1 MSHRNLLSL
10 TKCLLLFSLFEP
22 LDAEERR
29 IMQEHPVTGEN
40 ICKPL
45 KSLRRILPVI
55 RHHHEKMDGSGY
67 PDGLRGEAVPL
78 KARILQ
84 VADVYD
90 ALTTDRPYRG
100 ALSKS
105 FQDSHRHRY
114 CVPRCVPRLVLL
126 NFVKPDI
133 GSDKRLPLPVGP
145 RCARLAAQWRAS
157 PDAPARRLTIAR

>member
-10 TKCLLLFSLFEP
+10 TNCLLLFSLFEP

-29 IMQEHPVTGEN
+29 IMQEHPVTGET
-40 ICKPL
+40 ISKPL

-100 ALSKS
+100 ALSPEEALQILFTEAGNGWLDAS
-105 FQDSHRHRY
+105 
-114 CVPRCVPRLVLL
+114 VVL
-126 NFVKPDI
+126 K
-133 GSDKRLPLPVGP
+133 
-145 RCARLAAQWRAS
+145 
-157 PDAPARRLTIAR
+157 